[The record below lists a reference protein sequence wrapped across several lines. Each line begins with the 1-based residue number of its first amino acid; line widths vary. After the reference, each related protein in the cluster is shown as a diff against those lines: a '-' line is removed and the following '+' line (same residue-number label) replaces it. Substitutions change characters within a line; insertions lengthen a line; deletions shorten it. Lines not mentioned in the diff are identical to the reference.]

1 LAQEV
6 RVCHFRKISIRK
18 NGDIYPCC
26 LAWKHTLLGNI
37 FDDNIFETIE
47 HKNITCECPLFKY
60 RNIEENE
67 KPALKYLHL
76 EFSNECQ
83 ARCVCCAQQKEKLE
97 NEDAH
102 LAKITEFI
110 DRYRPENIISIGGEV
125 LIQKK
130 TLDWLISIK
139 EKYPEIKFDIVTNLC
154 VKQEI
159 LDQIRDV
166 FDYMTVSILGFS
178 ENTYNSIM
186 GLDFN
191 RTLKNIDFM
200 MNNTKTNIR
209 LKYLLM
215 PTNMY
220 EMNSFL
226 LWALNKNPEKIYLH
240 NIREFK
246 QIANTDE
253 VYWKKSFISVEK
265 NIKKTLLDCK
275 DRILS
280 ENKHFI
286 SIHEYNSE
294 FFHLDN
300 QFIDENSFTG
310 IIKVTS

>member
-1 LAQEV
+1 MTQEV

-18 NGDIYPCC
+18 NGNIFPCC
-26 LAWKHTLLGNI
+26 LAWQHTLLGNI
-37 FDDNIFETIE
+37 FDENIFETIE
-47 HKNITCECPLFKY
+47 HKNINCECPLFKY
-60 RNIEENE
+60 RNIEPNE
-67 KPALKYLHL
+67 KPELKYLHL

-97 NEDAH
+97 NEDIH
-102 LAKITEFI
+102 LSKITEFI
-110 DRYRPENIISIGGEV
+110 ERYKPENIISIGGEV

-130 TLDWLISIK
+130 TLDWLISVK
-139 EKYPEIKFDIVTNLC
+139 EKHPEIKFDIVTNLC
-154 VKQEI
+154 VKQETLERI
-159 LDQIRDV
+159 KNV

-200 MNNTKTNIR
+200 MNNTNTKVR

-226 LWALNKNPEKIYLH
+226 NWALSKNPEKIYLH

-253 VYWKKSFISVEK
+253 IYWQKSFVPLEK
-265 NIKKTLLDCK
+265 SIKKTLIDNK
-275 DRILS
+275 EKILS
-280 ENKHFI
+280 TNKHYI
-286 SIHEYNSE
+286 SVHQYASE
-294 FFHLDN
+294 FLHIDDK
-300 QFIDENSFTG
+300 FIDENGFTN